1 MNRSIYIRNIVFGV
15 EDSLVSTVGL
25 LSGIDIGHVPNST
38 ILFTGIV
45 FIAVEAFSM
54 AVGSFLSEES
64 VQEYEEKDNGR
75 GEGSAPASSI
85 DNVRTLSITAKR
97 HMVPAV
103 GAVIMFGSFVIAG
116 FVPLVPYLFTSGSF
130 PLTVSIIISLIAL
143 GVLGYASARVTKVSP
158 WKRTFRMIVLGGSA
172 IIIGALVSYF
182 VRGV

>member
-1 MNRSIYIRNIVFGV
+1 MNRSIYLRNIIFGV

-64 VQEYEEKDNGR
+64 VEEYEEKGKSA
-75 GEGSAPASSI
+75 GAGSPSMAPA
-85 DNVRTLSITAKR
+85 A
-97 HMVPAV
+97 
-103 GAVIMFGSFVIAG
+103 GAAIMFASFVVAG
-116 FVPLVPYLFTSGSF
+116 FIPLLPYLLVSGYSS
-130 PLTVSIIISLIAL
+130 LIISIVISLIAL
-143 GVLGYASARVTKVSP
+143 GILGYASAIVTKASP
-158 WKRTFRMIVLGGSA
+158 SKRTFRMVLLGGSA